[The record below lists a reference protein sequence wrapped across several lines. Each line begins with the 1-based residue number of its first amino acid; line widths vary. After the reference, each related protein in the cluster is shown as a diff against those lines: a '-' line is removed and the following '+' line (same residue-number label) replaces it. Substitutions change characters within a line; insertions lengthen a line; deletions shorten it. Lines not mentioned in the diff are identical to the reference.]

1 MKRLLFLLFALL
13 LIGCKQTKYITL
25 KNDTII
31 KERVIPVQLP
41 KDSSLLV
48 ALFEC
53 NERNEVILKEL
64 SEEKTKRLKS
74 DITVDNGKLTYRA
87 KTLIDTVY
95 IPVKDTIIKNEVAL
109 PVVEKSNTKIFF
121 ILFLVFVGVVEVII
135 IRLIFK
141 K

>member
-1 MKRLLFLLFALL
+1 MQR
-13 LIGCKQTKYITL
+13 TERSYIKGVIRG
-25 KNDTII
+25 KN
-31 KERVIPVQLP
+31 KKV
-41 KDSSLLV
+41 
-48 ALFEC
+48 
-53 NERNEVILKEL
+53 
-64 SEEKTKRLKS
+64 KS
-74 DITVDNGKLTYRA
+74 DVTFNNGKLNYRV